1 MPGHYFDGDRI
12 AGKRVKGE
20 PAHDMGLGSL
30 VLVRR
35 DRALR
40 NHVTA
45 SALVVEDDG
54 LVKEH
59 EEGHDDHLCQRPAE
73 PAPREQSREL
83 SFQECQ
89 ELDDVPGRME
99 PLEIAGASK
108 RLGNHNRGLA
118 AGHARRVALAERAG

>member
-1 MPGHYFDGDRI
+1 VAGRDLEGDRI
-12 AGKRVKGE
+12 AGKLVKGE
-20 PAHDMGLGSL
+20 PAHDLDLGSL

-54 LVKEH
+54 LVNEQ
-59 EEGHDDHLCQRPAE
+59 EGSHDGHLSQHPAE

-83 SFQECQ
+83 SFKECQ
-89 ELDDVPGRME
+89 EPDDVPGRME
-99 PLEIAGASK
+99 PLEIAGARK
-108 RLGNHNRGLA
+108 RLGNLKRGLA